1 MNPGRPSRNTETY
14 ASLTLQVDSPRW
26 DGVPFTLRSGKTLAA
41 DSAEIAI
48 HFRPLPRYLL
58 DQWPGVEPNV
68 LTVGLTEPYVRLSAT
83 LNGPERT
90 AETRQL
96 EARSTAPRFTA
107 YAHLIL
113 EMLNSNPML
122 FIRGDEAEEAWRIID
137 PVMNAWTAG
146 DVPMQEYLAARHH
159 QARHP
164 DLNGRVPAPRL
175 ALAVKTARCATGPP

>member
-1 MNPGRPSRNTETY
+1 M
-14 ASLTLQVDSPRW
+14 
-26 DGVPFTLRSGKTLAA
+26 
-41 DSAEIAI
+41 
-48 HFRPLPRYLL
+48 
-58 DQWPGVEPNV
+58 
-68 LTVGLTEPYVRLSAT
+68 GLTEPYVRLSAT

-113 EMLNSNPML
+113 EMLNSDPML

-137 PVMNAWTAG
+137 PAIKPG
-146 DVPMQEYLAARHH
+146 RQETSPCRNTPPARHH

-164 DLNGRVPAPRL
+164 DLNGREPAPRL
-175 ALAVKTARCATGPP
+175 ALAVKAASCATGPP